1 MKSRSSS
8 IVDIIGKMT
17 DFEQDMTARE
27 FWRCFVKKLGLKGW
41 KIVSR
46 QKLVG
51 SYVYMK
57 FIDGLDNRYKLMY
70 STPEMLG
77 LAIEISVAGSFRS
90 CRSYREFE
98 DDVICK
104 ILKKMKMLLE
114 TGLSISLMNDK
125 IVRGEDEG
133 RRILLNDYKTKI
145 KSLEEFLINLDLNFG
160 LDSCLKKNSL

>member
-8 IVDIIGKMT
+8 IVDIMGNMT
-17 DFEQDMTARE
+17 DFGQDMTARE
-27 FWRCFVKKLGLKGW
+27 FWRHFVKKLGLKGW

-46 QKLVG
+46 QTIVG

-57 FIDGLDNRYKLMY
+57 FIDSQDNAYKLMY
-70 STPEMLG
+70 STPDMLG
-77 LAIEISVAGSFRS
+77 FAIEISVAGSFRS
-90 CRSYREFE
+90 CRSYKEFE
-98 DDVICK
+98 DDVIGK

-114 TGLSISLMNDK
+114 TGLMIYLMNGK

-133 RRILLNDYKTKI
+133 RRILLNEYKTKN

-160 LDSCLKKNSL
+160 LDGWLERTDC